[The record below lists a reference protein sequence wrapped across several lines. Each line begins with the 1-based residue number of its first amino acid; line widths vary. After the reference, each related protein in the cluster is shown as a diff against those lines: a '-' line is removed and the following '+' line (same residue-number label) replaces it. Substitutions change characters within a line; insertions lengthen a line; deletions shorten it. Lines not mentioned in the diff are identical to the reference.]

1 MPTRRETP
9 VDVPAARA
17 VIAAAFAGPDT
28 PGPRD
33 PVEATLLDALRTC
46 GGWLPEL
53 SFVAVQE
60 KAGGKA
66 NGKTGEKT
74 GEEAGE
80 KTGEE
85 EVTGHVV
92 CTRGHAD
99 GVPALAL
106 GLGPIGV
113 RPDHQR
119 HGTGLAL
126 MHAVLGAA
134 GAPGRTARRPAR
146 QPRLLRPLRTVSG
159 LAPSWASCRPTPP
172 GARTSRSAP

>member
-1 MPTRRETP
+1 
-9 VDVPAARA
+9 

-80 KTGEE
+80 K

-99 GVPALAL
+99 GVPAL

-134 GAPGRTARRPAR
+134 GALGEPLVALLGSPACYGR
-146 QPRLLRPLRTVSG
+146 
-159 LAPSWASCRPTPP
+159 
-172 GARTSRSAP
+172 